1 MRKGTVTGEVK
12 MIVKELGLDWF
23 HAYSD
28 DRVRNSIGVKLV
40 NTYLTEEQREI
51 VKQKMAEKGFVY
63 RYIRENKSGW
73 GHCNGTRF
81 CFYRLGVS
89 PDIDSQILNAV
100 N

>member
-40 NTYLTEEQREI
+40 NTYSVAKIMNGIIIILASENYTNIKSHKNIIEGR
-51 VKQKMAEKGFVY
+51 ASSY
-63 RYIRENKSGW
+63 RKFIGDVLLSY
-73 GHCNGTRF
+73 
-81 CFYRLGVS
+81 
-89 PDIDSQILNAV
+89 
-100 N
+100 